1 MNIAKKRAKKT
12 EGVLLQQ
19 KNKNYIYI
27 GLSHNKKETKYNKQK
42 NTQLIGSLEN
52 KLIN

>member
-1 MNIAKKRAKKT
+1 MNTAKKKVKTKT

-27 GLSHNKKETKYNKQK
+27 GLSYKNNK
-42 NTQLIGSLEN
+42 I
-52 KLIN
+52 